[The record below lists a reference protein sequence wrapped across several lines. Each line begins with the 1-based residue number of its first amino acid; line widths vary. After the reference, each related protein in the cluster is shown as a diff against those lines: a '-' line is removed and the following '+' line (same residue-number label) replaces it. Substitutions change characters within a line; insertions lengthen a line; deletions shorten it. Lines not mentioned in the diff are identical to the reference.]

1 MAKNNSTA
9 DSSRIGECCTSA
21 DSQTGI
27 GCFSIAS
34 GYTHGFSTDSPIHL
48 LTPGVCLICEQLRSI
63 AGKVIYTRCSNRL
76 IQYQILSQK
85 LSDALKRTR
94 NQIQILRIRSFRRTA
109 VRQQYKEEMPREAIA
124 RQTPLRLNYSSVI

>member
-63 AGKVIYTRCSNRL
+63 ADKVIHTRRSNRL
-76 IQYQILSQK
+76 IQYQIPARK

-94 NQIQILRIRSFRRTA
+94 NQILLRLHGFRRTA